1 MKYITIM
8 LVTLMIWVLFN
19 QINEAQILKDNSTKN
34 KLISYGID
42 PENFYQVIDS
52 LNTVNDDKRWWLI
65 HWIGEKRIYSA
76 IPELKLLM
84 QKPNTN
90 RFPRMRNMEQ
100 KTIILRTIMD
110 LNDTTFHQEFK
121 DEIDSLSK
129 NDINYFDTML
139 FASYLQKTYNDSYGW
154 QFIKKY
160 FSKEFADTTSVPY
173 FRAQIYNLKPF
184 LSSAYRNEAAIILR
198 RYAVNSFV
206 ALDYLAEVND
216 PETEQLAINMAL
228 HNNDR
233 FSRYDASEIL
243 KNINITIYINTLK
256 ASLNIVTDNRLYIYA
271 GLLRTRNPEVY
282 KYIIDL
288 YNSNEYPSDS
298 SIIIQELD
306 NPFLLNPSKQ
316 EAVGNLLDSLISYIN
331 QLQGYNWI
339 GGAEFIQELNSD
351 LVECKNYYL
360 SGDTVSSANKLK
372 ILSNII
378 DIRHR
383 DSTYNEFVNKYAYD
397 FLYPQTLFIR
407 QRINSNSILDSLLRL
422 SPTSIQAGG
431 NSFSLT
437 IYGTGFNSQSEA
449 YWNGYPLVTTIISDS
464 ILQAYVP
471 STNIINPDDS
481 VMISVL
487 NPIYRY
493 QNELNFIVSV
503 PQTNPNLLVNLKNS
517 QGTQIPASSVKYY
530 DTSWK
535 DAVNNGDG
543 TFTVITTKPTVSVR
557 VFYEYANQTVNN
569 VPAQNNAYTFHTV
582 NTQVELENSSGQLI
596 DEGTVKYY
604 AGAWRDFGTTT
615 NGVASKELL
624 PVNYSFRITYEYVSK
639 DKQQDLNTNS
649 TVTFSTVLCTVQVK
663 DQQNQPINNADVKYY
678 SGSWRDIGLTDANGE
693 VTKEL
698 LPANLSF
705 RAVLG
710 TVHQDVQQDLS
721 VNNVVQIVLN
731 VQ

>member
-8 LVTLMIWVLFN
+8 LVTLMIWVSLN
-19 QINEAQILKDNSTKN
+19 QINEAQIIKDNSTKN

-228 HNNDR
+228 HNDDR

-243 KNINITIYINTLK
+243 KNISTATYINTLK

-271 GLLRTRNPEVY
+271 GLLRTRNPGVY

-298 SIIIQELD
+298 SITRQELD
-306 NPFLLNPSKQ
+306 NPFLFYPPKQ
-316 EAVGNLLDSLISYIN
+316 ETIVSLLDSLTSYIH
-331 QLQGYNWI
+331 QLQDYNWI
-339 GGAEFIQELNSD
+339 GDEEFVQELNSD
-351 LVECKNYYL
+351 LTASKNYYL
-360 SGDTVSSANKLK
+360 TGDTISSANKLK
-372 ILSNII
+372 TIFIKI
-378 DIRHR
+378 DTRYR
-383 DSTYNEFVNKYAYD
+383 NATSNEFVTKDAYN

-407 QRINSNSILDSLLRL
+407 QRINSKSVLDSLNSL
-422 SPTSIQAGG
+422 SPSSVQAGD
-431 NSFSLT
+431 NSFTVS
-437 IYGTGFNSQSEA
+437 IYGSGFNSQSEA
-449 YWNGYPLVTTIISDS
+449 FWNGYPLVTTIISDS

-481 VMISVL
+481 VTISVL

-493 QNELNFIVSV
+493 QNELNFTVSSTV
-503 PQTNPNLLVNLKNS
+503 QNPNLLVTLTNS
-517 QGTQIPASSVKYY
+517 QGTQIPASNVKYY

-535 DAVNNGDG
+535 DAVDNGDG
-543 TFTVITTKPTVSVR
+543 TFTVVTTKPNVSVR
-557 VFYEYANQTVNN
+557 VFYEGANQTVNN
-569 VPAQNNAYTFHTV
+569 VPAQNNTYTFHTV
-582 NTQVELENSSGQLI
+582 NAQVELENSSGQLI

-604 AGAWRDFGTTT
+604 AGAWRDFGITV

-624 PVNYSFRITYEYVSK
+624 TS
-639 DKQQDLNTNS
+639 
-649 TVTFSTVLCTVQVK
+649 
-663 DQQNQPINNADVKYY
+663 
-678 SGSWRDIGLTDANGE
+678 
-693 VTKEL
+693 
-698 LPANLSF
+698 
-705 RAVLG
+705 
-710 TVHQDVQQDLS
+710 
-721 VNNVVQIVLN
+721 
-731 VQ
+731 